1 MARDVLAI
9 PIFSVVSECSF
20 STGGRVIDPFR
31 SSLTPKLVKSLI
43 CLQDWLRREPIPI
56 NIEKDL
62 EYLEQLEVE
71 MAYSEIKSSIVDV
84 SLLISKC
91 ELRSGCGRWLF
102 WWTVVAVLW
111 TDGGGFF

>member
-71 MAYSEIKSSIVDV
+71 MACSKIKSSIVDV

-91 ELRSGCGRWLF
+91 ELRSGCGP
-102 WWTVVAVLW
+102 VAVLV
-111 TDGGGFF
+111 DCGCCFMD